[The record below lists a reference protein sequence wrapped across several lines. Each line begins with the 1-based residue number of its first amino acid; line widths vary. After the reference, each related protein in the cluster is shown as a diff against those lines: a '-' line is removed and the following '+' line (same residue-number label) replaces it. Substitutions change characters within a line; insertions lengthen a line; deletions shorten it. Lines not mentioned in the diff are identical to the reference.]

1 MGISFAFAQFEKE
14 KKKELEENNIQLV
27 RPEVAM
33 VLKRGDKSQMGDTK
47 RAWRQNGKKIFMTP
61 INDSTELDKWG
72 SGKHYSVLFI
82 DTIRKIFMHLDSI
95 EGKNT
100 AHAKE
105 MALSMLDEDS
115 FDEKGKLEWTF
126 TEDTTCGKQNNGFNC
141 GVYVIHN
148 VKAAIENICHAK
160 KIEGNY
166 PTTEKITK
174 LRRELKHQ
182 VHTEI
187 KRQSQK
193 KEKMET
199 AVNKINKHIESNSKS
214 ESPTENKQNESSKG
228 CTNCEIIRNQNE
240 MIKQYLI
247 EVENQKEK
255 NDQGENGTGTPKEKN
270 DQGEN
275 GKEKNISGGN
285 VDSNKGNNEDTNT

>member
-1 MGISFAFAQFEKE
+1 MGDATISFTFAQIEKE
-14 KKKELEENNIQLV
+14 KKKELEENNIKLV

-33 VLKRGDKSQMGDTK
+33 VLKRGDKSQVLETK
-47 RAWRQNGKKIFMTP
+47 RAMRQNGEKIFMTP
-61 INDSTELDKWG
+61 INDSTNLDKYG
-72 SGKHYSVLFI
+72 SGEHYSVLFI
-82 DTIRKIFMHLDSI
+82 DTTSKVFMHLDSI

-115 FDEKGKLEWTF
+115 FDKKGKIDWIF
-126 TEDTTCGKQNNGFNC
+126 TEDTTCGKQSNGFDC

-148 VKAAIENICHAK
+148 VKAAIENICHAEK
-160 KIEGNY
+160 FEGNT
-166 PTTEKITK
+166 PTTEEITK
-174 LRRELKHQ
+174 LRRELKNQ

-214 ESPTENKQNESSKG
+214 ELPTENKQNESSMG
-228 CTNCEIIRNQNE
+228 CHNCEKNNS
-240 MIKQYLI
+240 
-247 EVENQKEK
+247 EK
-255 NDQGENGTGTPKEKN
+255 NCM
-270 DQGEN
+270 
-275 GKEKNISGGN
+275 
-285 VDSNKGNNEDTNT
+285 NTKKKKKKKKKK

>member
-1 MGISFAFAQFEKE
+1 MGDATISFAFAQFEKE

-33 VLKRGDKSQMGDTK
+33 VLKRGDKSQVSETK

-72 SGKHYSVLFI
+72 SGKHYSVLII

-126 TEDTTCGKQNNGFNC
+126 TEDTTCGKQNNGFDC

-148 VKAAIENICHAK
+148 VKAAIENICHAEK
-160 KIEGNY
+160 FEGNY
-166 PTTEKITK
+166 QTTEEITK

-187 KRQSQK
+187 KHQSQK
-193 KEKMET
+193 KEKMEA
-199 AVNKINKHIESNSKS
+199 AVNKINEHIESNSKS
-214 ESPTENKQNESSKG
+214 ESPTENKQNESSKV
-228 CTNCEIIRNQNE
+228 CPNCEKIRNENE
-240 MIKQYLI
+240 FIKGCLI
-247 EVENQKEK
+247 EVETQKEK
-255 NDQGENGTGTPKEKN
+255 EKN
-270 DQGEN
+270 KQGEN
-275 GKEKNISGGN
+275 GKEKNISG
-285 VDSNKGNNEDTNT
+285 